1 MGITMKIRWNVI
13 GVMLIITAILIMQI
27 PVSEA
32 DAASSA
38 SDFKMDGTTL
48 ISYTG
53 TASNVSIPSAVEVI
67 GGSAFENNTSIT
79 QVTIPSS
86 VKTIE
91 PYAFWGCDNL
101 ERVNLGKGLSEVGDF
116 AFTNCPSLRTV
127 YFPENISRIGIMAF
141 GDCVSLTDVEIP
153 YTVYSVHDT
162 AFDGCYR
169 LEISYDAGTEGER
182 FALYFAEK
190 KKEMAEYEDIDEYEE
205 VITPPAESPAPE
217 ATAAPRPTQEPVGK
231 VLGSSTV
238 VGNMAVVFMDNTS
251 LNVSVGEPSSQSQ
264 TQEGQTAEYIEEKG
278 KGTVKYTLVDGK
290 VLADRAYYGSQSLD
304 HFTLPAGT
312 EEIGEFSFA
321 RSSLSDISIPEGLTS
336 IGYGA
341 FYHCDQLQEV
351 ELPDSVTSIAPKA
364 FDYTGWLNSFY
375 AEGTSDFLIAGDGI
389 LIAYKGNDTRVIVPE
404 GIRQIGPEV
413 FQGHTEI
420 ISVSLPDSLEIIGEA
435 AFADCSS
442 LTELTGMSK
451 VKVIRDRAFYHCPL
465 SWVEL
470 PDTVETV
477 GLGAFA
483 RENSGGAVL
492 IQGELPGYAQE
503 LTANRLSNEGYR
515 VNAFDGVE
523 YVLTLHALTEG
534 ELDGTV
540 LDGQQAVYHGM
551 IGHLEDQ
558 VFEVDYTYLTEEETE
573 TKAWPEQIRI
583 GAESYERRGMGQLA
597 FLTPQWQAP
606 QGGGLTVTGD
616 AQAQAQLSPQNA
628 GYLLEVRRLNGIGEA
643 AGLDDAYRRR
653 YQQGL
658 PMDTLC
664 YTLCLYEGE
673 SGVAVTRLGKQAL
686 EVILPLPTQLQGQ
699 DLRLVTLDR
708 NGQLEYLPVVTD
720 GQQIRFSTD
729 YLSVYGIYGSGTIYA
744 QAEVTDGQAVIT
756 DYGKRDDSPDTGD
769 DIHPKWILGIGLLF
783 AGAAILLCA
792 HRNKTALSE

>member
-1 MGITMKIRWNVI
+1 MKIRWNVI
-13 GVMLIITAILIMQI
+13 GIMLIITAILIMQI

-53 TASNVSIPSAVEVI
+53 TASNVSVPSTVEVI
-67 GGSAFENNTSIT
+67 GESAFENNTTMT
-79 QVTIPSS
+79 QVTISSS

-101 ERVNLGKGLSEVGDF
+101 ERVNLGTGLSEVGDF
-116 AFTNCPSLRTV
+116 AFTNCPSLKSIS
-127 YFPENISRIGIMAF
+127 FPDNISRIGIMAF
-141 GDCVSLTDVEIP
+141 GDCVSLTEVEIP
-153 YTVYSVHDT
+153 YTVYAVHDT

-169 LEISYDAGTEGER
+169 LEIGYEPGTEGER

-205 VITPPAESPAPE
+205 VIAQPQESPAPE
-217 ATAAPRPTQEPVGK
+217 AAATPEPVRESTGN
-231 VLGSSTV
+231 VLGSTTV

-251 LNVSVGEPSSQSQ
+251 LNVSEGEQPLWPEEQDDDSQPAQ
-264 TQEGQTAEYIEEKG
+264 DYIEEKG

-290 VLADRAYYGSQSLD
+290 AVADRAYYGSQGLRD
-304 HFTLPAGT
+304 FTLPAGT

-321 RSSLSDISIPEGLTS
+321 RSSLSSISIPEGVTT

-351 ELPDSVTSIAPKA
+351 QLPDTVTGIAPKA
-364 FDYTGWLNSFY
+364 FAYTGWVENFY

-389 LIAYKGNDTRVIVPE
+389 LIAYKGDDARVDVPE

-420 ISVSLPDSLEIIGEA
+420 TSVSLPDSLESIGEA

-442 LTELTGMSK
+442 LTEVTGMSR

-465 SWVEL
+465 AYVVL

-483 RENSGGAVL
+483 RDSHGGTVL
-492 IQGELPGYAQE
+492 IRGEIPAYAQE
-503 LTANRLSNEGYR
+503 LSADRLSNEGYR
-515 VNAFDGVE
+515 VNAFDGVD
-523 YVLTLHALTEG
+523 YVLTARPFTEE

-540 LDGQQAVYHGM
+540 LDGSRTVYNGIM
-551 IGHLEDQ
+551 GHLESY
-558 VFEVDYTYLTEEETE
+558 VSVMDYTYLTGEELESRT
-573 TKAWPEQIRI
+573 WPEQIRI
-583 GAESYERRGMGQLA
+583 DGESYEIRGMRLIKT
-597 FLTPQWQAP
+597 LTPVWQAL
-606 QGGGLTVTGD
+606 QDEGLTITGNTEI
-616 AQAQAQLSPQNA
+616 QAQLVPGDA
-628 GYLLEVRRLNGIGEA
+628 GYLLEAERLNGIGEA
-643 AGLDDAYRRR
+643 AELDDAYRRI

-664 YTLCLYEGE
+664 YTLRLYEGE
-673 SGVAVTRLGKQAL
+673 SGVIVTRLGKQAL
-686 EVILPLPTQLQGQ
+686 EVILPLPEQLQGQ

-720 GQQIRFSTD
+720 GQQIQFSTD
-729 YLSVYGIYGSGTIYA
+729 YLSVYGIYGSGALYA
-744 QAEVTDGQAVIT
+744 QGDVVDGQVVIT
-756 DYGKRDDSPDTGD
+756 GFGRKDDSPDTGD
-769 DIHPKWILGIGLLF
+769 LIHPKWILGIGLLF
-783 AGAAILLCA
+783 AGAAILLFA
-792 HRNKTALSE
+792 HRNKAALPG

>member
-1 MGITMKIRWNVI
+1 MKIRWNVI
-13 GVMLIITAILIMQI
+13 GIMLIITAILIMQI

-38 SDFKMDGTTL
+38 SDFKMEGTTL

-53 TASNVSIPSAVEVI
+53 TSGSVSVPSTVEVI
-67 GGSAFENNTSIT
+67 GENAFENNTAVT

-101 ERVNLGKGLSEVGDF
+101 EQVKLGTGLSEVGDF
-116 AFTNCPSLRTV
+116 AFTNCPSLKTI
-127 YFPENISRIGIMAF
+127 YFPDNISRIGIMAF
-141 GDCVSLTDVEIP
+141 GDCVSLTEVKIP

-169 LEISYDAGTEGER
+169 LEISYDPGTEGER

-190 KKEMAEYEDIDEYEE
+190 KKEMPEYEDIDEYEE
-205 VITPPAESPAPE
+205 VIAQPAESPAPE
-217 ATAAPRPTQEPVGK
+217 AAATPEPVKENTGI

-251 LNVSVGEPSSQSQ
+251 LNVAEGDQPRLS
-264 TQEGQTAEYIEEKG
+264 EGQDSDSQPVRDYINEKS

-290 VLADRAYYGSQSLD
+290 VVADRAYYGSQNLGD
-304 HFTLPAGT
+304 FVLPAGT
-312 EEIGEFSFA
+312 QEIGEFSFA
-321 RSSLSDISIPEGLTS
+321 RSSLSSISIPEGVTS

-341 FYHCDQLQEV
+341 FYHCDRLQEV
-351 ELPDSVTSIAPKA
+351 QLPNTVTSIAPKA
-364 FDYTGWLNSFY
+364 FAYTGWVEDFY

-389 LIAYKGNDTRVIVPE
+389 LIAYRGDDARVTVPE
-404 GIRQIGPEV
+404 GIRHIGPEA

-420 ISVSLPDSLEIIGEA
+420 TSVSLPDSLESIGEA

-442 LTELTGMSK
+442 LTEVIGMSR

-465 SWVEL
+465 SYVVL

-483 RENSGGAVL
+483 RDRRGGVVL
-492 IQGELPGYAQE
+492 IEGEIPGYAQE
-503 LTANRLSNEGYR
+503 LSAYRLSNEGYR
-515 VNAFDGVE
+515 VNAFDGVD
-523 YVLTLHALTEG
+523 YVLTAHNLTEE

-540 LDGQQAVYHGM
+540 LDDSRAVYNGIM
-551 IGHLEDQ
+551 GHLETY
-558 VFEVDYTYLTEEETE
+558 VFAADDTYLTEEELESRT
-573 TKAWPEQIRI
+573 WPEQIRI
-583 GAESYERRGMGQLA
+583 GGKSYEIRGLEQIKT
-597 FLTPQWQAP
+597 LTPDRQAP
-606 QGGGLTVTGD
+606 QDGGLTVTG
-616 AQAQAQLSPQNA
+616 ATEIQAQLVPEDA
-628 GYLLEVRRLNGIGEA
+628 GYLLEAERLNGIGEA
-643 AGLDDAYRRR
+643 PELDDAYRRI

-664 YTLCLYEGE
+664 YTLRLYEGV
-673 SGVAVTRLGKQAL
+673 SGVAVTRLGKQEL
-686 EVILPLPTQLQGQ
+686 EVILPLPERLQGQ

-729 YLSVYGIYGSGTIYA
+729 YLSVYGIYGSSTLYA
-744 QAEVTDGQAVIT
+744 QGDVVDGQVVIT
-756 DYGKRDDSPDTGD
+756 GFGRKDESPDTGD
-769 DIHPKWILGIGLLF
+769 LIHPKWILGIGLLF
-783 AGAAILLCA
+783 AGAAILLYA
-792 HRNKTALSE
+792 HRNKAALPG